1 MKKIFLLLLFVT
13 HISFSQEN
21 KIKGYIV
28 DAKNDT
34 IKCTFIGISNMFN
47 KKLLNPAAVC
57 DKKITIQL
65 ENGDEYSYKPF
76 ALNSIHIYIS
86 ENPYN
91 MPYLPFNTTGFQEIK
106 FVGLKEDNYK
116 YFYREIIVGKI
127 SIYHKYNQDMRANL
141 TTKEIFVK
149 DDEIKNVSS
158 FSYRD
163 DIGSMIIDYPE
174 LFKLWIDGNKNYKLN
189 QSLQVIELY
198 NEHFKNIQK

>member
-1 MKKIFLLLLFVT
+1 MKKIFLFLLFVT

-21 KIKGYIV
+21 SIKGYIV

-65 ENGDEYSYKPF
+65 ENGDQYIYKPF
-76 ALNSIHIYIS
+76 ALSSIHIYMS
-86 ENPYN
+86 ENAYN
-91 MPYLPFNTTGFQEIK
+91 MPYLPQNTTGFQEIK

-127 SIYHKYNQDMRANL
+127 SVYHKYNQDMRANL

-163 DIGSMIIDYPE
+163 DIGSIIIDYPE
-174 LFKLWIDGNKNYKLN
+174 LFKLWIDGNKNYKLH

-198 NEHFKNIQK
+198 NEHFKNIQE

>member
-1 MKKIFLLLLFVT
+1 MKKIFLFLLFVT

-21 KIKGYIV
+21 SIKGYIV

-65 ENGDEYSYKPF
+65 ENGDQYIYKPF
-76 ALNSIHIYIS
+76 ALSSIHIYMS
-86 ENPYN
+86 ENAYN
-91 MPYLPFNTTGFQEIK
+91 MPYLPHNTTGFQEIK

-127 SIYHKYNQDMRANL
+127 SVYHKYNQDMRANL

-163 DIGSMIIDYPE
+163 DIGSIIIDYPE
-174 LFKLWIDGNKNYKLN
+174 LFKLWIDGNKNYKLH

>member
-1 MKKIFLLLLFVT
+1 MKKIFLFLLFVT

-21 KIKGYIV
+21 SIKGYIV

-65 ENGDEYSYKPF
+65 ENGDQYIYKPF
-76 ALNSIHIYIS
+76 ALSSIHIYMS
-86 ENPYN
+86 ENAYN
-91 MPYLPFNTTGFQEIK
+91 MPYLSHNPTGFQEIK

-127 SIYHKYNQDMRANL
+127 SVYHKYNQDMRANL

-163 DIGSMIIDYPE
+163 DIGSIIIDYPE
-174 LFKLWIDGNKNYKLN
+174 LFKLWIDGNKNYKLY

>member
-1 MKKIFLLLLFVT
+1 MKKIFLFLLFVT

-21 KIKGYIV
+21 SIKGYIV

-65 ENGDEYSYKPF
+65 ENGDQYIYKPF
-76 ALNSIHIYIS
+76 ALSSIHIYMS
-86 ENPYN
+86 ENAYN
-91 MPYLPFNTTGFQEIK
+91 MPYLQQNTTGFQEIK

-127 SIYHKYNQDMRANL
+127 SVYHKYNQDMRANL

-163 DIGSMIIDYPE
+163 DIGSIIIDYPE
-174 LFKLWIDGNKNYKLN
+174 LFKLWIDGNKNYKLH